1 LAKGLNHPSDAHEDD
16 LLELFEDFEQQ
27 QQPHQQQQQQQLEI
41 NNSSSSSFPLAQAQ
55 DEDGDETAEYENLA
69 RAAGGYMEEAD
80 HLLSYHSSS
89 SAADVEVDEVLM
101 PELANATALDCGNF
115 VDYDEFNLCLNN
127 ILSEEDD
134 SGSGGAGGRGGGGM
148 ATKHQPTWRD
158 AGDVLNIVQL
168 NNDLGLSFQEF
179 ASEATTADEQRSASS
194 SSPQLA

>member
-1 LAKGLNHPSDAHEDD
+1 
-16 LLELFEDFEQQ
+16 
-27 QQPHQQQQQQQLEI
+27 QQQLEI
-41 NNSSSSSFPLAQAQ
+41 NHSSSSSSSSSFPLAQAQ
-55 DEDGDETAEYENLA
+55 DEDGEEATTEYENLA

-89 SAADVEVDEVLM
+89 SAADVDEVLM
-101 PELANATALDCGNF
+101 PELANATALDCANF

-134 SGSGGAGGRGGGGM
+134 DSGGGGGLVR
-148 ATKHQPTWRD
+148 KPHHHHHQQQQTWRE
-158 AGDVLNIVQL
+158 AGDMLNIVQL

-179 ASEATTADEQRSASS
+179 ASETTADEQRSANS

>member
-1 LAKGLNHPSDAHEDD
+1 MQQHHQLDINHS
-16 LLELFEDFEQQ
+16 
-27 QQPHQQQQQQQLEI
+27 
-41 NNSSSSSFPLAQAQ
+41 SSSSSFPLAQAQ
-55 DEDGDETAEYENLA
+55 DEDGEEATDYENLA

-89 SAADVEVDEVLM
+89 SAADVDEVLM

-134 SGSGGAGGRGGGGM
+134 DSGSGGGGLVRK
-148 ATKHQPTWRD
+148 AHHHHQQQQQQQQTWRE
-158 AGDVLNIVQL
+158 AGDMLNIVQL

-179 ASEATTADEQRSASS
+179 ANETTADEQRSANS

>member
-1 LAKGLNHPSDAHEDD
+1 
-16 LLELFEDFEQQ
+16 
-27 QQPHQQQQQQQLEI
+27 QQPHQQQLQQQQLDI
-41 NNSSSSSFPLAQAQ
+41 NHSSSSSSFPLAQAQ
-55 DEDGDETAEYENLA
+55 DEDGEEATEYENLA

-89 SAADVEVDEVLM
+89 SAADVDEVLM

-134 SGSGGAGGRGGGGM
+134 DSGGGSGGGLVR
-148 ATKHQPTWRD
+148 KPHLHQQQQTWRD
-158 AGDVLNIVQL
+158 AGDMLNIVQL

-179 ASEATTADEQRSASS
+179 ASETTADEQRSANS

>member
-1 LAKGLNHPSDAHEDD
+1 MAKGLNHPSDAHEDD

-27 QQPHQQQQQQQLEI
+27 QQQPQHQLEI
-41 NNSSSSSFPLAQAQ
+41 SSSSSSSSISFPLAQAQ
-55 DEDGDETAEYENLA
+55 DEDGEEAETEYENLA

-89 SAADVEVDEVLM
+89 SAADVDVDEVLM

-115 VDYDEFNLCLNN
+115 VDYDEFNLFLNN

-134 SGSGGAGGRGGGGM
+134 DSGGGGGGGGL
-148 ATKHQPTWRD
+148 AIKHHHQQQQQQTWRE

-179 ASEATTADEQRSASS
+179 ASETTADD